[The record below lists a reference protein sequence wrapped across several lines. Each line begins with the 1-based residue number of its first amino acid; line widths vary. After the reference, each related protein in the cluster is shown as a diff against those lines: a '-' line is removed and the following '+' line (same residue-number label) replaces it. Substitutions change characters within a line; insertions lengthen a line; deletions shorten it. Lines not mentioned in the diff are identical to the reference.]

1 MKAYSLANKH
11 LTILPWPPVPEE
23 YGPKE
28 ARAALVRF
36 PLVGLALGLIL
47 VAGDIVLSAFFP
59 SPVRNGLAVLA
70 LIVLSA
76 GRPLGALSQCVDS
89 LREKEEGGVGAAVLA
104 GVVLLKFAALLALP
118 GPGRWS
124 ALILAPVL
132 GRASVAYLIVQL
144 PGAGRRSEEDTLP
157 EDPSPD
163 EGYATIGWTL
173 AVSLVFGF
181 FGGIFVALIAGLGA
195 MVLKRVIER
204 LEGEGEGDVH
214 SAAGEIVE
222 TGAFLL
228 CSAWWGM

>member
-36 PLVGLALGLIL
+36 PLVGLVLGIIL
-47 VAGDIVLSAFFP
+47 VAGDVVLSAFFP
-59 SPVRNGLAVLA
+59 SPVRNGFAVLA

-76 GRPLGALSQCVDS
+76 GRPLGALSQCLDS
-89 LREKEEGGVGAAVLA
+89 LRGKEEGGVGPAVLA

-118 GPGRWS
+118 GSGRWS

-144 PGAGRRSEEDTLP
+144 PGAGRRGEEDMLP

-181 FGGIFVALIAGLGA
+181 FGGIFVALIAGLGT

-204 LEGEGEGDVH
+204 LEGEGDFH